1 MTNSDKP
8 TERPARRKS
17 DVTLLG
23 KSSQDLGDKVYTLEF
38 GVNLSELTLEGL
50 NNYSVGITRQDKQSK
65 KSEKSESLATALVV
79 SLRGDRH
86 TMHIE
91 GGPPIVFITTE
102 QTLDLTL
109 IELEQSVIDAVNK
122 GMEWLKGTLDED
134 DWVQDNRRHVPLDL
148 ITDKIATNLLMSSIS
163 TLIAGSVACHKKIM
177 HEKQSFFSSR
187 NDYIGAMFEGL
198 RDELDEFTEVAINR
212 GVQNYVANS

>member
-1 MTNSDKP
+1 MTNSDKS
-8 TERPARRKS
+8 TEKPARRKS

-23 KSSQDLGDKVYTLEF
+23 TSSQDLGDKVYTLKF

-50 NNYSVGITRQDKQSK
+50 NNYSLGVACLDKQSK
-65 KSEKSESLATALVV
+65 TTESLVTALVL

-91 GGPPIVFITTE
+91 GGPPIVFTTTE
-102 QTLDLTL
+102 QTLDLTFV
-109 IELEQSVIDAVNK
+109 ELEQSIIDAVNK
-122 GMEWLKGTLDED
+122 GMEWLKGALDDD
-134 DWVQDNRRHVPLDL
+134 DWVQDNRRHIPLDL
-148 ITDKIATNLLMSSIS
+148 ITDKIAINLLMSSIS
-163 TLIAGSVACHKKIM
+163 TLIAGSVACHKRIM
-177 HEKQSFFSSR
+177 HEKQSMFSSR
-187 NDYIGAMFEGL
+187 NDYIGAMYEGL

>member
-1 MTNSDKP
+1 MTSSDKS
-8 TERPARRKS
+8 TEKPARRKS

-50 NNYSVGITRQDKQSK
+50 NNYSVGITRLDEQSK
-65 KSEKSESLATALVV
+65 QSESLATALVV

-102 QTLDLTL
+102 QTLDLTF
-109 IELEQSVIDAVNK
+109 IELEQSIIDAVNK
-122 GMEWLKGTLDED
+122 GMEWLKGALDED

-148 ITDKIATNLLMSSIS
+148 LTDKIAINLLMSSIS

-177 HEKQSFFSSR
+177 YEKQSMFSSR
-187 NDYIGAMFEGL
+187 NDYIGAMYEGL